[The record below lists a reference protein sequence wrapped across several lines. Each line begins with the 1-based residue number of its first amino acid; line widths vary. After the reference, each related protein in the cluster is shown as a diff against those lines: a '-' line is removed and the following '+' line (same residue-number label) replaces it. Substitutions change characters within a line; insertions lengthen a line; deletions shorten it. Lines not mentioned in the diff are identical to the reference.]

1 MVKLSKVNAKGA
13 GMKQFMFGLVAIF
26 TMGAVQATELQFVE
40 TDQSFETKVCVA
52 TAKGDVKGL
61 QALLRQHQERLESVR
76 NAVKCNKVSYMEFAE
91 QYASGRM
98 ARYIGVKQNE
108 EAIAS
113 LDY

>member
-1 MVKLSKVNAKGA
+1 
-13 GMKQFMFGLVAIF
+13 MKQFMFGLVAIF
-26 TMGAVQATELQFVE
+26 TMGVVQATELQFVE

-52 TAKGDVKGL
+52 TAKGDVKEL

-98 ARYIGVKQNE
+98 ARYVGVKQNE
-108 EAIAS
+108 ESIAS